1 MQRLGAV
8 KAPLAERIL
17 FHDIQHEKCG
27 DSNAVWRQFVHC
39 PAPICGA
46 DRRDPLGLKLRQV
59 IRGEHAALFSG
70 NLKNGVS
77 DRTFVKG
84 LSAVLSDQA

>member
-1 MQRLGAV
+1 M

-17 FHDIQHEKCG
+17 LHDIQHEKCG
-27 DSNAVWRQFVHC
+27 DSDAVWRQFVHC

-46 DRRDPLGLKLRQV
+46 DRSDPLGLELGEV
-59 IRGEHAALFSG
+59 ICGERAALFSG
-70 NLKNGVS
+70 NLKNGMS

-84 LSAVLSDQA
+84 ISAMVSDELQ